1 MSPAFPP
8 DEWSL
13 AATSAA
19 LLTEVGRPAS
29 ALVIYRTL
37 LGSKAAPDDLRFAWL
52 RPAIASARLA
62 NDEAQVRRWNTLLT
76 ELTPEE
82 AVPAPTK
89 P

>member
-1 MSPAFPP
+1 
-8 DEWSL
+8 
-13 AATSAA
+13 
-19 LLTEVGRPAS
+19 
-29 ALVIYRTL
+29 VIYRTL

-76 ELTPEE
+76 ELTPAE